1 MNKLASWFRSGLGR
15 FAFFRRKAEADGE
28 EPAPSV
34 LPDSVVETRPSAD
47 VVAEEAEVQPAG
59 LWSRL
64 TARFRKQA
72 AVDADPAVV
81 AEEPALAAA
90 DGEVEKP
97 AGFWSRLA
105 ARISRRGAAVAD
117 LPEPEGG
124 AGEPERRI
132 AGTPR
137 EKLPHDG
144 EGEAEQPAGLWSRL
158 VARFRKR
165 TAAPDDESATVAPDA
180 KAGRGKAGEGDAGR
194 RRTPHADDVL
204 ADGDEPPRSGLR
216 GLGRKKLIGL
226 SLLLLV
232 FGVLL
237 AGGWFALEQWQASS
251 AAQAKALQQSN
262 QALAE
267 QNKKLKAENA
277 KLAKEQSKPRVAGET
292 AKSVASPQSGDANAN
307 ANAGA
312 DADCTVGDKA
322 SVRDSLKGCIDSFN
336 AASGR

>member
-1 MNKLASWFRSGLGR
+1 MNKLVSWFRSGLGR
-15 FAFFRRKAEADGE
+15 LAFFRRKTEADSE
-28 EPAPSV
+28 EPAPDV
-34 LPDSVVETRPSAD
+34 LPDTVVETRPSAD
-47 VVAEEAEVQPAG
+47 VVAEEAEVQAAG

-72 AVDADPAVV
+72 EVDAEPADIA
-81 AEEPALAAA
+81 AESALAAA
-90 DGEVEKP
+90 EGEVEKP

-105 ARISRRGAAVAD
+105 AKFSRRRAAVAD
-117 LPEPEGG
+117 AAEPEGG
-124 AGEPERRI
+124 AGESEQRLV
-132 AGTPR
+132 GTPR
-137 EKLPHDG
+137 EKLPDDG
-144 EGEAEQPAGLWSRL
+144 NGDAEQSAGLWSRL
-158 VARFRKR
+158 VARFRKSP
-165 TAAPDDESATVAPDA
+165 AASADEGAAAAPDA
-180 KAGRGKAGEGDAGR
+180 KAGRDKAGEGD
-194 RRTPHADDVL
+194 
-204 ADGDEPPRSGLR
+204 EPPRAGLR
-216 GLGRKKLIGL
+216 GLGKKKLIGL

-251 AAQAKALQQSN
+251 TAQAKALQKSN

-277 KLAKEQSKPRVAGET
+277 KLANEKSKPRAEGEA
-292 AKSVASPQSGDANAN
+292 AKSAASPQSGDAGAN

-336 AASGR
+336 ATSGR